1 MKIQFK
7 RIVSAV
13 CALALCASMMPA
25 SALAEPVVSGGDTA
39 IVQQVEEDTSVPVT
53 ETTDETTEPVDVAD
67 AAETETDTAQPAEDA
82 SENDTLEDGSES
94 EATEPETST
103 QPEETEQS
111 SADAEQPATSDASE
125 PEAAAAVEEQA
136 PMALADGI
144 ETYASGASY
153 TIQKVYNIDVG
164 GQVKINGTS
173 GVGTSSHS
181 WAIVAGDA
189 ATLSGNNGNA
199 TVTGKPGQVG
209 TVILRHSY
217 REWVVSR
224 VDEYF
229 QVNIGNGGQVF
240 LFIAKPGNT
249 TLSSNGSDYY
259 FLTCGGQASDKA
271 SADMPVVVD

>member
-67 AAETETDTAQPAEDA
+67 TAETETDTAQPAEDA
-82 SENDTLEDGSES
+82 SES

-111 SADAEQPATSDASE
+111 SADAEQPATSDVSE

-136 PMALADGI
+136 PMALADGV

-164 GQVKINGTS
+164 GQVEIDGTS
-173 GVGTSSHS
+173 GSFH
-181 WAIVAGDA
+181 
-189 ATLSGNNGNA
+189 
-199 TVTGKPGQVG
+199 
-209 TVILRHSY
+209 
-217 REWVVSR
+217 E
-224 VDEYF
+224 
-229 QVNIGNGGQVF
+229 
-240 LFIAKPGNT
+240 
-249 TLSSNGSDYY
+249 
-259 FLTCGGQASDKA
+259 
-271 SADMPVVVD
+271 